1 MSDTNLKTIHL
12 ALQGGGAHGAFTWG
26 VLDALLADGRLN
38 FAGISGTSAGAVNAV
53 ALANGWAQAVA
64 DKQDPREGARA
75 TLARVWGQIM
85 ELGAAGESTARL
97 TRLMMGALPG
107 ALTRFS
113 PYQTNP
119 LDINPLRQ
127 LIEREIDFE
136 RLARLKSPRVF
147 VAATDVETGR
157 AAIFSGKRLTA
168 QAVMASACLPQLFQ
182 APEIDG
188 KTYWDGGYSAN
199 PAIGPLVEM
208 GESSDILLVQ
218 INPLKRVGKATT
230 AAEITDR
237 ANDLTFNASLIAQMR
252 TIALLND
259 AVARGIVG
267 EGLKPLHMH
276 RIDGGT
282 ALADMPA
289 ASKIS
294 PQRAT
299 LEKLFQLGR
308 DSAQRW
314 LKRHYDAVGE
324 KSSINLKRDYGDPLR
339 LQFEAAAEVGAD
351 EHAADEID
359 FTHFRWSPE
368 EQNIAADAANQAVA
382 QAVRAAGGEV
392 ADVAPAVN
400 RGDAPV
406 SDVQPTDAAT

>member
-1 MSDTNLKTIHL
+1 MSDTTPKTIHL

-26 VLDALLADGRLN
+26 VLDALLLDGRLR

-53 ALANGWAQAVA
+53 ALAHGWAQAVA
-64 DKQDPREGARA
+64 DKQDPHEGARA
-75 TLARVWGQIM
+75 ALARVWGKVM
-85 ELGAAGESTARL
+85 DLGAASESTARL
-97 TRLMMGALPG
+97 TKLMMGALPG
-107 ALTRFS
+107 AFTKFS

-119 LDINPLRQ
+119 LDYNPLRQ
-127 LIEREIDFE
+127 LIEAEIDFD

-157 AAIFSGKRLTA
+157 AEIFAGRRLTA

-199 PAIGPLVEM
+199 PALGPLVEM
-208 GESSDILLVQ
+208 GETSDILLVQ
-218 INPLKRVGKATT
+218 INPLKRAGKATT

-276 RIDGGT
+276 RIDGGA
-282 ALADMPA
+282 ALAEMPA

-299 LEKLFQLGR
+299 LEKLFELGQA
-308 DSAQRW
+308 SAARW
-314 LKRHYDAVGE
+314 LKKHFDAVGE
-324 KSSINLKRDYGDPLR
+324 KGTVNLKRDYGDPLK
-339 LQFEAAAEVGAD
+339 LNFEPASDAGGESGTDDGGPDEAALQR
-351 EHAADEID
+351 
-359 FTHFRWSPE
+359 FRWSPE
-368 EQNIAADAANQAVA
+368 EQRTAADVANQAA
-382 QAVRAAGGEV
+382 AAAVRAAGGQV
-392 ADVAPAVN
+392 AEREEAVPALDTQAAVAQA
-400 RGDAPV
+400 
-406 SDVQPTDAAT
+406 